1 MPRYFGI
8 DVISEDYFMKIVE
21 SGDLLLFE
29 TNNTGAK
36 LQRVFTH
43 TKYDHVAIAIKMAN
57 KYLFV
62 FDANADTGVTFMEWS
77 QFIEVNDLYE
87 KYTQSIM

>member
-1 MPRYFGI
+1 M
-8 DVISEDYFMKIVE
+8 
-21 SGDLLLFE
+21 
-29 TNNTGAK
+29 
-36 LQRVFTH
+36 FTH

-77 QFIEVNDLYE
+77 
-87 KYTQSIM
+87 